1 MYKTRAEKIGT
12 ISKDYFGYKNMPV
25 IGTGGFGKV
34 YKYTLASRNTLAI
47 KDEIKV
53 HNYNDLPMY

>member
-1 MYKTRAEKIGT
+1 
-12 ISKDYFGYKNMPV
+12 MPV

-53 HNYNDLPMY
+53 HNYDDLAMY

>member
-1 MYKTRAEKIGT
+1 
-12 ISKDYFGYKNMPV
+12 MPV

-53 HNYNDLPMY
+53 CIMIYLCTNCASVVVIQSVSNYQW